1 MPSSEQ
7 KLTWVKLKST
17 TNRKMM
23 LDQESLRPVII
34 AMALYITINILVPRI
49 VTKPSCIQVVDDLIM
64 KIIAEKDSMM
74 SGTILIGLIV
84 LATNYIQDELF

>member
-1 MPSSEQ
+1 
-7 KLTWVKLKST
+7 
-17 TNRKMM
+17 MM

-34 AMALYITINILVPRI
+34 AMALYITISILVPRI
-49 VTKPSCIQVVDDLIM
+49 VTKPTGIQVVDDLIM

-84 LATNYIQDELF
+84 LATNYIQDEFF

>member
-1 MPSSEQ
+1 
-7 KLTWVKLKST
+7 
-17 TNRKMM
+17 M

-34 AMALYITINILVPRI
+34 AMALYITINTLVPRI
-49 VTKPSCIQVVDDLIM
+49 VKQPVGIQVVDDLVM

>member
-1 MPSSEQ
+1 
-7 KLTWVKLKST
+7 
-17 TNRKMM
+17 MM

-34 AMALYITINILVPRI
+34 AMALYITISTLVPRI
-49 VTKPSCIQVVDDLIM
+49 VTKPSGIQVVDDLIM